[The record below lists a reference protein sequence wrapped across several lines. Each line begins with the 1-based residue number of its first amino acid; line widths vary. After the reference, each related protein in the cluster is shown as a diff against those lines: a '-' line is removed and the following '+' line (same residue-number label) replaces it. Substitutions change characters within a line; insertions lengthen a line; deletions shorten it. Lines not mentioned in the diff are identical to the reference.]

1 MVTLSDV
8 PSISSVVFSRLK
20 PLSSEITV
28 APVSIAISSN
38 IAFLLSPNP
47 GALTAAIFRAPLNL
61 LTTSVAKASPS
72 TSSAIIS
79 NGLPD
84 CATGSKIG
92 KRSFIA
98 EIFLSYKR
106 MCGFSKSASI
116 FSELVTKYGDKY
128 PLSNCIPSTT
138 ST

>member
-38 IAFLLSPNP
+38 IAFLLSPKP

-84 CATGSKIG
+84 
-92 KRSFIA
+92 
-98 EIFLSYKR
+98 
-106 MCGFSKSASI
+106 
-116 FSELVTKYGDKY
+116 
-128 PLSNCIPSTT
+128 
-138 ST
+138 